1 MSNSR
6 TPFPTS
12 GMYADLNDSVE
23 RLVSMK
29 ASKYKIPGYER
40 EDVAQEIRM
49 VAFKA
54 LQKYDATKNHST
66 PFYFIARCVDNH
78 LINLRR
84 DNDAF
89 ISRAKLNVADDS
101 TKQRLEMKRKLYH
114 PLQMEDQDEYTEKHY
129 PNYFEVHETILLYL
143 PSGLHESYWLVAH
156 DGQHA
161 VPSTHF
167 SKIKKVIFALRESG
181 IL

>member
-1 MSNSR
+1 MSKTTN
-6 TPFPTS
+6 PAS
-12 GMYADLNDSVE
+12 GMYIDLNDSVE

-54 LQKYDATKNHST
+54 LQRYDPSKNHST

-89 ISRAKLNVADDS
+89 ISKAKLDVADDS
-101 TKQRLEMKRKLYH
+101 TKHRLEMKRKVYY
-114 PLQMEDQDEYTEKHY
+114 PLQMEDQDEYSEKHY
-129 PNYFEVHETILLYL
+129 PNYFEIHETILLYL

-156 DGQHA
+156 DGQNA
-161 VPSTHF
+161 VPPQHF
-167 SKIKKVIFALRESG
+167 SKIKKVVLNLRESG